1 MKTQDTTFNLELALR
16 QASGQAETAENR
28 LLCAFRGFC
37 VDRRF
42 VFSCVRVVVFAFILI
57 AAVGAQAPEVSI
69 TPIAR
74 DGQVLVSFDLT
85 DAFSS
90 DVRDAIQSG
99 LPTTFFYDVEL
110 RRGSAFFDRTVAW
123 VTVEAGVRFDNL
135 TRRYQIS
142 RTVDGRVEDV
152 RPTEDQDAVRRWLTH
167 FEQVPLSNTS
177 ALETNGE
184 YYIRVRAHTRPRNTW
199 FVWPWDRGGVFGQ
212 AKFTFIP

>member
-1 MKTQDTTFNLELALR
+1 MKTSLR
-16 QASGQAETAENR
+16 VFVV
-28 LLCAFRGFC
+28 AF
-37 VDRRF
+37 V
-42 VFSCVRVVVFAFILI
+42 LI
-57 AAVGAQAPEVSI
+57 AAVRAQAPEVSV

-99 LPTTFFYDVEL
+99 LPTTFSYDVDL
-110 RRGSAFFDRTVAW
+110 RRGSALFDRTVAS
-123 VTVEAGVRFDNL
+123 VTVEASVRFDNL
-135 TRRYQIS
+135 TRRYQVS
-142 RTVDGRVEDV
+142 RRVDGRVEDA
-152 RPTEDQDAVRRWLTH
+152 RPTEDQEAVRRWLTH
-167 FEQVPLSNTS
+167 FEQVPLSATS

-199 FVWPWDRGGVFGQ
+199 FFWPWDRSGVFGQ

>member
-1 MKTQDTTFNLELALR
+1 MTQIEMQPRRHENTKKKHSWFSSGLR
-16 QASGQAETAENR
+16 
-28 LLCAFRGFC
+28 
-37 VDRRF
+37 VF
-42 VFSCVRVVVFAFILI
+42 VVAVVFV
-57 AAVGAQAPEVSI
+57 AAVQAQAPAPEQTPEVSV

-85 DAFSS
+85 DAFST

-99 LPTTFFYDVEL
+99 LPTTFSYSVDL
-110 RRGSAFFDRTVAW
+110 RRGATLFDRTVAS
-123 VTVEAGVRFDNL
+123 VTVEASVRFDNL

-152 RPTEDQDAVRRWLTH
+152 RPTEDQEAVRRWLTH

-199 FVWPWDRGGVFGQ
+199 FFWPWDRSGVFGQ